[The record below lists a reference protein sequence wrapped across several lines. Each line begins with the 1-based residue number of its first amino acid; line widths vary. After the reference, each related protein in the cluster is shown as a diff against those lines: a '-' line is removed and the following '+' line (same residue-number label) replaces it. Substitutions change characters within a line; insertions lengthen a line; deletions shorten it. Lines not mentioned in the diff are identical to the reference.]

1 MLDPANKEE
10 VRKFGCIASK
20 YAYTEHKEMVRVATV
35 KSVAKVLERIEI
47 TNGPELHDLYYSV
60 ILILHDEHPE
70 IRLFLV

>member
-1 MLDPANKEE
+1 
-10 VRKFGCIASK
+10 
-20 YAYTEHKEMVRVATV
+20 MVRVATV